1 MGRFRYRLQNVLN
14 LKLKMETQAKQ
25 EFAAAKAALDREE
38 EALTLLRS
46 RRDDYERE
54 IQRQLAG
61 KLNLR
66 EINSLREA
74 VSVMEGFIA
83 TQTERVRIAE
93 RNLEIARENLE
104 DVMKERKTYETLK
117 DKAFE
122 EFLLDE
128 NRQES
133 KEVDELTSYTYG
145 RRRL

>member
-1 MGRFRYRLQNVLN
+1 
-14 LKLKMETQAKQ
+14 METQAKQ
-25 EFAAAKAALDREE
+25 EFAAAKVALDREE
-38 EALTLLRS
+38 EALAQLRS

-54 IQRQLAG
+54 IQHQLAG

-74 VSVMEGFIA
+74 VIIIEGFIA

-93 RNLEIARENLE
+93 RNLETARENLS
-104 DVMKERKTYETLK
+104 DVMKERKTFETLK
-117 DKAFE
+117 EKAFE
-122 EFLLDE
+122 EFMLDE

-145 RRRL
+145 QRRL